1 VPILSFPSP
10 IRSLSFM
17 IKLFCLVDDYV
28 IFGELK
34 YGDQHL
40 LVQLGISSKYAESGC
55 NMLKL
60 NMSNLNMLGLSSD
73 YVARPLPLG
82 LVKAA
87 KGICCRNFIYCI
99 NSIWLSTAVG
109 SLAMVAVS
117 TGNAALSL
125 SLYLQVQIDGR
136 LLLQASR
143 ILPRPRV
150 RHVVAMERAGVGFRE
165 PICMTLILSP
175 ISLTT
180 KWRSQK
186 IEQPSKGCLTLSK
199 AQQRLFTQSKR
210 ANRRREGQYSHVTC

>member
-1 VPILSFPSP
+1 
-10 IRSLSFM
+10 M
-17 IKLFCLVDDYV
+17 MKLFCLVDDYV

-40 LVQLGISSKYAESGC
+40 LVLLRISSKYAESGC

-99 NSIWLSTAVG
+99 NSIWLFAAVG
-109 SLAMVAVS
+109 SLVMVVVS

-125 SLYLQVQIDGR
+125 CVYLQVQTDGR

-143 ILPRPRV
+143 VLPRPRV
-150 RHVVAMERAGVGFRE
+150 RHVVAMALALASDFRE
-165 PICMTLILSP
+165 
-175 ISLTT
+175 
-180 KWRSQK
+180 
-186 IEQPSKGCLTLSK
+186 
-199 AQQRLFTQSKR
+199 QS
-210 ANRRREGQYSHVTC
+210 A

>member
-1 VPILSFPSP
+1 LSFPSP

-17 IKLFCLVDDYV
+17 MKLFCLVDDYV

-40 LVQLGISSKYAESGC
+40 LVLLRISSKYAESGC

-99 NSIWLSTAVG
+99 NSIWLFAAVG
-109 SLAMVAVS
+109 SLVMVAVS

-125 SLYLQVQIDGR
+125 SLCIYRFKPMAGCFFRLAEFYQDLEFGMLWQWRWRWLQTSENNLHDVNSITHILDDQMEVPKKSSN
-136 LLLQASR
+136 QA
-143 ILPRPRV
+143 
-150 RHVVAMERAGVGFRE
+150 
-165 PICMTLILSP
+165 
-175 ISLTT
+175 
-180 KWRSQK
+180 
-186 IEQPSKGCLTLSK
+186 K
-199 AQQRLFTQSKR
+199 A
-210 ANRRREGQYSHVTC
+210 V

>member
-1 VPILSFPSP
+1 
-10 IRSLSFM
+10 M
-17 IKLFCLVDDYV
+17 MKLFFLVDDYA

-40 LVQLGISSKYAESGC
+40 LVLLGISSKYAESGC

-99 NSIWLSTAVG
+99 NSIWLSAAVG
-109 SLAMVAVS
+109 SLIMVAVS

-125 SLYLQVQIDGR
+125 YLQVQTDGR
-136 LLLQASR
+136 SLLQASR
-143 ILPRPRV
+143 VLPRPRV
-150 RHVVAMERAGVGFRE
+150 WHVVAMALALASDFRE
-165 PICMTLILSP
+165 PICITLILSP

-180 KWRSQK
+180 KWRFPKKSSNQ
-186 IEQPSKGCLTLSK
+186 
-199 AQQRLFTQSKR
+199 AR
-210 ANRRREGQYSHVTC
+210 VV